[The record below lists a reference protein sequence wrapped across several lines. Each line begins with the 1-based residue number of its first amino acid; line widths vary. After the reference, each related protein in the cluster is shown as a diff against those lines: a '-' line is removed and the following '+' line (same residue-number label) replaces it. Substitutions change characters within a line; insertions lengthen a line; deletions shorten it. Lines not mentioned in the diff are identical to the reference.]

1 MFAKTLCIIALLLPL
16 GANAQ
21 DRLASVELPAPVLHL
36 GEIPST
42 QWQHRSE
49 SAQWTLSALSAL
61 ETHGK
66 PLADSVPQDV
76 DGWCPGYRSASP
88 EARRAF
94 WVGFLSALAK
104 HESTWRPD
112 AVGGGGKWYGLMQIL
127 PSTARLYGCRARS
140 GDALKDGASNLS
152 CAIRIMARTVP
163 RDGVIALNG
172 GRWGGV
178 AADWGPMRSSSKR
191 TEMASWLRGQSY
203 CAVTTSKR
211 PKEAPKFSA
220 PRHDTRG

>member
-1 MFAKTLCIIALLLPL
+1 MMRMILCALVLSLPI
-16 GANAQ
+16 GGHAQ
-21 DRLASVELPAPVLHL
+21 EKLASLVTPAPVLHQ
-36 GEIPST
+36 GEIPQT
-42 QWQHRSE
+42 RWQHRRE
-49 SAQWTLSALSAL
+49 SALWTLSALSAL
-61 ETHGK
+61 EKHGA
-66 PLADSVPQDV
+66 PLTDSVPRDV
-76 DGWCPGYRSASP
+76 DAWCPGYRTATP

-104 HESTWRPD
+104 YESTWRPD
-112 AVGGGGKWYGLMQIL
+112 AVGGGGKWYGLLQIL
-127 PSTARLYGCRARS
+127 PSTARLYGCKARS

-178 AADWGPMRSSSKR
+178 AADWGPMRSEAKR

-211 PKEAPKFSA
+211 PKKAPKVRA
-220 PRHDTRG
+220 VQHDTRG